1 MVGLHQA
8 SGPKGEPFAASR
20 LHWRAGP
27 LRSFTAIRK
36 EAGLFCGSVLRKG
49 LVFACVGLIQ
59 TPKDLK
65 WPNDTERCTL
75 THLRSLL
82 MVDEIRIYYIQVTLV
97 VVHNGHCFWLLGDQ
111 ISNSRTSTIQ

>member
-27 LRSFTAIRK
+27 LRSYTAIRK
-36 EAGLFCGSVLRKG
+36 EAGLFCGSFLRKG

-59 TPKDLK
+59 TLKDLK
-65 WPNDTERCTL
+65 WSNDAERCTL
-75 THLRSLL
+75 THLKSLL
-82 MVDEIRIYYIQVTLV
+82 MVDENFRAIRIYYRSLLLYYTTVTPP
-97 VVHNGHCFWLLGDQ
+97 
-111 ISNSRTSTIQ
+111 S